1 MIWWST
7 IETHTFVYVMFVL
20 SWLYSFVFGISI
32 WTPAILQDLVGEI
45 ELSLLVRCV
54 ETCWRQDLLV
64 EKHFFLPFVCESS
77 HILGIMMASCSR
89 SPLSDELAPNGCGNA
104 RRLWDF
110 QHQIHYKKM
119 PILKLGS
126 MRSMEVVPS
135 CFIYIHDISISI
147 SIPHPAV
154 PTPPGRECRRAHE
167 SAAERRQRWV
177 QPGCDANATERGP
190 LDPGEKNP
198 GPPRENPS
206 SNLPSFSL
214 LKIMEVANGMS
225 PRLSDYRIGLIST
238 SRITRVKVNDLKLL
252 DDGFYG
258 YFLLNWG
265 VNRGTLQNPQDHW
278 EVI

>member
-77 HILGIMMASCSR
+77 HILGIMMARCSR

-119 PILKLGS
+119 HWKWLPILKLGS

-135 CFIYIHDISISI
+135 CFIYIHDISISCPYL
-147 SIPHPAV
+147 SPTQPSQRHQGANADGPTRAPLNADNAESSQAAM
-154 PTPPGRECRRAHE
+154 PTPPREVRWIRARKTQVHPGRIHLPIFPP
-167 SAAERRQRWV
+167 SA
-177 QPGCDANATERGP
+177 
-190 LDPGEKNP
+190 
-198 GPPRENPS
+198 
-206 SNLPSFSL
+206 SFSKSWKL
-214 LKIMEVANGMS
+214 QMGCLQDS
-225 PRLSDYRIGLIST
+225 PTIDRVDFHFQDYQRKSQWFEAFGWWILWVFSFELGC
-238 SRITRVKVNDLKLL
+238 K
-252 DDGFYG
+252 
-258 YFLLNWG
+258 
-265 VNRGTLQNPQDHW
+265 
-278 EVI
+278 

>member
-119 PILKLGS
+119 HWKWLPILKLGS

-135 CFIYIHDISISI
+135 CFIYIHDISISYPYL
-147 SIPHPAV
+147 SPTQPSQRHQGANADGPTRAPLNADNAESSQAAM
-154 PTPPGRECRRAHE
+154 PTPPREVRWIRARKTQVHPGRIHLPIFPP
-167 SAAERRQRWV
+167 SASSKSWKLQM
-177 QPGCDANATERGP
+177 GCLQD
-190 LDPGEKNP
+190 
-198 GPPRENPS
+198 
-206 SNLPSFSL
+206 
-214 LKIMEVANGMS
+214 S
-225 PRLSDYRIGLIST
+225 PTI
-238 SRITRVKVNDLKLL
+238 
-252 DDGFYG
+252 
-258 YFLLNWG
+258 
-265 VNRGTLQNPQDHW
+265 
-278 EVI
+278 E